1 MLVRERALLARALI
15 LTEREGRGGPHG
27 ILMDVFADLEVSSS
41 DWLVGDPERN
51 GEGGS
56 GVWTGEDLDRGGG
69 GWFDG
74 SGRIPRKEGV
84 GRLAAERGWMD
95 WTRV

>member
-1 MLVRERALLARALI
+1 MARGTATRLGLGGLRARLLREAGAWIEEAQWRAMV
-15 LTEREGRGGPHG
+15 GR
-27 ILMDVFADLEVSSS
+27 
-41 DWLVGDPERN
+41 
-51 GEGGS
+51 
-56 GVWTGEDLDRGGG
+56 
-69 GWFDG
+69 FDG